1 MDSHPSGYRSIDA
14 FTLQDVESMRTI
26 LRGDSVIDWQRLF
39 LADHA
44 AVDEFL
50 RAQEFLPE
58 TEGDVARLESIKL
71 EAIEYLRRNFEYPI
85 PPSVQRQTVQQLLLA
100 ASGKGHKQVCACVI
114 LKVMH
119 IIHHLAGRELLYM
132 LPLSDA
138 QVFQLVEEK
147 VYRVIGGMMAD
158 GLPLTE
164 FLGGRKNRDS
174 LYTKLLSKTETIAAQ
189 IYDKLRFRIVT
200 RTNDDVL
207 PVLNYLSRRLFPYNY
222 VIPAESKNTL
232 VDPAA
237 VAAAHP
243 AFAAHLRNPLSHGR
257 MAGLS
262 GLVDNKFS
270 AKSYRVIH
278 FVVDLPVRVPREVL
292 ASAPLG
298 AKHLGAVVFVLTE
311 FQIVDQ
317 TSEVS
322 NTHGDAAHEKYKER
336 QREAVRDRL
345 RLGQLPQRRSTR
357 APPAPSIPPRGRSR
371 G

>member
-1 MDSHPSGYRSIDA
+1 MDLHPSGYRAVDD
-14 FTLQDVESMRTI
+14 FTLQDVEAIRTI
-26 LRGDSVIDWQRLF
+26 LRGDSVIDWQRMF

-50 RAQEFLPE
+50 RAQEFLTDDE
-58 TEGDVARLESIKL
+58 FDLARLEAIKV

-85 PPSVQRQTVQQLLLA
+85 PLGVARQTVQQLLLT

-138 QVFQLVEEK
+138 QVFQYVEEK
-147 VYRVIGGMMAD
+147 VYRVIGGMLAD
-158 GLPLTE
+158 GLPVTE

-189 IYDKLRFRIVT
+189 IYDKLRFRVVT
-200 RTNDDVL
+200 RTTDDVL

-222 VIPAESKNTL
+222 VIPSESKNTL
-232 VDPAA
+232 IDPRA
-237 VAAAHP
+237 VAAEHP
-243 AFAAHLRNPLSHGR
+243 AFAAHLRNPQSHGR

-262 GLVDNKFS
+262 DLVDNKFS

-278 FVVDLPVRVPREVL
+278 FVVDLPVRLPREVL
-292 ASAPLG
+292 ASAPP
-298 AKHLGAVVFVLTE
+298 AARHLGAVVFVLTE
-311 FQIVDQ
+311 FQLVDQ
-317 TSEVS
+317 ASEVS
-322 NTHGDAAHEKYKER
+322 NTLGDASHEQYKER
-336 QREAVRDRL
+336 QRLAVRDRL
-345 RLGQLPQRRSTR
+345 RLGVSTPR
-357 APPAPSIPPRGRSR
+357 TAARPTSSTPPKPRNR

>member
-1 MDSHPSGYRSIDA
+1 MDPNPSGYRTIDE
-14 FTLQDVESMRTI
+14 FTLQDVEAMRTI

-50 RAQEFLPE
+50 RAQEFLPDQE
-58 TEGDVARLESIKL
+58 DDRARMEAIKT
-71 EAIEYLRRNFEYPI
+71 EAIEYLRRNFDYPI
-85 PPSVQRQTVQQLLLA
+85 PRSIAAQSVQQLLLT
-100 ASGKGHKQVCACVI
+100 ASGRGHKQVCACVI

-147 VYRVIGGMMAD
+147 VYRVIGGMLAD
-158 GLPLTE
+158 GLPVTE

-189 IYDKLRFRIVT
+189 IYDKLRFRVVT
-200 RTNDDVL
+200 RTTDDVL

-222 VIPAESKNTL
+222 VIPSESKNTL
-232 VDPAA
+232 IDPRE

-243 AFAAHLRNPLSHGR
+243 PFAAHLRNPLSHGR

-262 GLVDNKFS
+262 DLVDNKFS
-270 AKSYRVIH
+270 ARSYRVIH
-278 FVVDLPVRVPREVL
+278 FVVDLPVRLPREVL
-292 ASAPLG
+292 ASAPP
-298 AKHLGAVVFVLTE
+298 AARSLGAVVFVLTE
-311 FQIVDQ
+311 FQLVDQ
-317 TSEVS
+317 ASELS
-322 NTHGDAAHEKYKER
+322 NTTGDASHEQYKER
-336 QREAVRDRL
+336 QRAAVRDRL
-345 RLGQLPQRRSTR
+345 RLGVVPARRSAR
-357 APPAPSIPPRGRSR
+357 PPAPEPAPAKPRG
-371 G
+371 